1 MEQSIRFEDRY
12 RKQLPPGTNAQEAAV
27 RVYNSGGVL
36 KRSDPFVGPM
46 DRFGNQFKQ
55 TNWADPKPEGS
66 EAPPLRLPPQED
78 GPKKRTKGDVIRE
91 FRSKVLERGGS
102 AGMQSLA
109 RIFRLM
115 DTDDNRRLS
124 SEELQQALEHYGLSV
139 SSDELS
145 LLMKCLDKDKTG
157 LLNVTEFLLAIRGDI
172 NKRRQQMI
180 DMAYNVLDKNGN
192 GIITIEDIQSA
203 YNVNHDPD
211 VLAGRLPADS
221 ALENFLGQFDTI
233 EQDGQVTRKEF
244 LEYYRNISASIDNDD
259 YFELM
264 IRNAWH
270 IPGGEGW
277 CANTANV
284 RLLVVSKDGAQRVC
298 MIENDL
304 GLNLHDRDAVLAALA
319 SQGIT
324 DVAKYSLSGDI

>member
-1 MEQSIRFEDRY
+1 M
-12 RKQLPPGTNAQEAAV
+12 

-36 KRSDPFVGPM
+36 KRSDPFVGPK
-46 DRFGNQFKQ
+46 DRFGNQFNP
-55 TNWADPKPEGS
+55 TEWADPKQEQS
-66 EAPPLRLPPQED
+66 QTQAPPPEEPP
-78 GPKKRTKGDVIRE
+78 KRRTKGDFIRE
-91 FRSKVLERGGS
+91 FRNKVLERGGS
-102 AGMQSLA
+102 AGMQSLG

-115 DTDDNRRLS
+115 DADDNRRLS
-124 SEELQQALEHYGLSV
+124 QEELQQALEHYGLYM
-139 SSDELS
+139 DAHDIG
-145 LLMKCLDKDKTG
+145 LLFKALDKDKTG
-157 LLNVTEFLLAIRGDI
+157 SLNVTEFLLAIRGQI
-172 NKRRQQMI
+172 NERRQKMI

-192 GIITIEDIQSA
+192 GVITIEDIQSA

-233 EQDGQVTRKEF
+233 DKDGKVTRKEF
-244 LEYYRNISASIDNDD
+244 TEYYRNISASIDNDD

-284 RLLVVSKDGAQRVC
+284 RLLVVSKDGSQKVV

-304 GLNLHDRDAVLAALA
+304 GLNLHDRSAVLAALA

-324 DVAKYSLSGDI
+324 DIAKYTLSGDI